1 MHSRAR
7 LIRPLIKMNGA
18 SRINRA
24 REERE
29 VDASQETRAPPARAH
44 LSRLYDRCGTVRV
57 PRIIWHASLAAHEYS
72 LYVYICAYICIEY
85 RPTSSKRWRNDGW
98 ERRWAKRTE
107 LGRWFVYIDADRTLT
122 YRHVQLVDRVL
133 IGERLFARCLHIRC
147 SRLWVRNMDAFTFFF
162 H

>member
-1 MHSRAR
+1 
-7 LIRPLIKMNGA
+7 MNGA

-57 PRIIWHASLAAHEYS
+57 PRIIWHASPAAHEYS

-107 LGRWFVYIDADRTLT
+107 LGRWFVYIDADRT
-122 YRHVQLVDRVL
+122 RL
-133 IGERLFARCLHIRC
+133 IGMCSLPIEYLLVNGC
-147 SRLWVRNMDAFTFFF
+147 SRDVCIFGVVDCG
-162 H
+162 